1 MKIVDNKKTQNLNP
15 QITPASEYHD
25 FFSVSSE
32 SDVEV
37 TGNLHYLESS
47 PESDE
52 LQPQDSPKTVFTA
65 LERAEYYQFEYVKLQ
80 IALKSKQQEL
90 DDLTLKFDK
99 EVKLNEEL
107 NDKIKCYE
115 AEKFGFIN
123 DY

>member
-15 QITPASEYHD
+15 PMTPASEYHD

-52 LQPQDSPKTVFTA
+52 L
-65 LERAEYYQFEYVKLQ
+65 
-80 IALKSKQQEL
+80 
-90 DDLTLKFDK
+90 
-99 EVKLNEEL
+99 
-107 NDKIKCYE
+107 
-115 AEKFGFIN
+115 
-123 DY
+123 